1 MGLTLESVY
10 DYVYNQKTCQKQCRV
25 VKEQNIGICWWRWAN
40 DRTIVE
46 NKKNQ
51 TFHKRVFGYF
61 YFIIFN

>member
-10 DYVYNQKTCQKQCRV
+10 DYVYNQKTCQKQFRV

-46 NKKNQ
+46 NKKKSN
-51 TFHKRVFGYF
+51 FP
-61 YFIIFN
+61 